1 MIPRKEEIPTPSFPL
16 FLHGFG
22 IMLFSGDDG
31 WGNGGVSGVYFFRLS
46 PSSFLSLLQQPL
58 EIIFHFLC
66 HHSPPFRLSVVA
78 GSMVTLF
85 DCFQILFCGR
95 HTEEERCKMF
105 YCHLDRKCIYQI
117 SFGKGTKKIRAT
129 HPTIPH
135 KKRKEGSEITASN
148 RCQHS
153 SFLER
158 DFLGVIVALVWV
170 EEIQTFLSDFEDCF
184 ERQHFSGE
192 IFFFGCRGRKKKK
205 ILTEQHESF
214 ILNYSPPQKNNI
226 SARKHGQLWLLF
238 SKTNAHVQSCLF
250 WVYPGK
256 K

>member
-66 HHSPPFRLSVVA
+66 HHSPPFRLSVVV

-95 HTEEERCKMF
+95 YTEEERCKMF
-105 YCHLDRKCIYQI
+105 YCHLDRECIYQI
-117 SFGKGTKKIRAT
+117 SFEKGTQKMEQHIQRF
-129 HPTIPH
+129 PTK
-135 KKRKEGSEITASN
+135 KKRRIRNYGLQSLS
-148 RCQHS
+148 
-153 SFLER
+153 
-158 DFLGVIVALVWV
+158 AL
-170 EEIQTFLSDFEDCF
+170 
-184 ERQHFSGE
+184 
-192 IFFFGCRGRKKKK
+192 FFFGEGFFGCNSGSCVGGRNPDISLGFRGLFWKTTFLRRDFFFRVSRAEKKEK
-205 ILTEQHESF
+205 IDGGTWKFYSQLF
-214 ILNYSPPQKNNI
+214 SPPQKNNI

-238 SKTNAHVQSCLF
+238 SKTNAQAQSCLF